1 MNALSFEVL
10 EDRSLLSTSAGVN
23 PEPGLRTEP
32 PSDVAAMSAIESTTA
47 SNHELFSMQVV
58 GLAAISSIR
67 DGRWSDPTIW
77 SSGRVPGPSD
87 DVILTNNVTIDHAQV
102 HQLDINAGTTTLAG
116 DLQAYASIVVR
127 SRLVGAQGGI
137 YFHVADDRL
146 FTGNTRPGPD
156 PAMPDFHPEDT
167 GLWVLRGASVDLEG
181 AAVSSWLN
189 ALGSGPLQDLGK
201 GVSQQV
207 AIRAGATSL
216 QSVPLGWQPG
226 DTLLLVNEHGESRLA
241 DLVSINGASIQYQE
255 RKANPTDADLIGNVL
270 TASGSST
277 TVYSK
282 IANLTRRIQV
292 VGADVHAGDTNHRA
306 HTTILDG
313 ATANLANVEFRDLG
327 PRGKIGRYPVYFDGG
342 SAVTSKLIGSSI
354 WQDVSDPG
362 NRFVALHDVQG
373 VTVANNVA
381 FRSRGDGFFLEDGD
395 EYGNSITN
403 NLSVDVTGGEEL
415 PNVDS
420 SVTDLTH
427 HFWLRTGNT
436 ISGNVAAG
444 GNAVGMIVLASTLP
458 ATAVIDNT
466 QVLGAGLYGIW
477 TATPNVIFNNPVAVF
492 NSRAGFASDPAWDV
506 DSHGTQLNNP
516 LFLFNGTSDSD
527 YGSQLYLNN
536 SGIITVNGGV
546 LAGVKAVHTHYHSAF
561 LIANT
566 TINVETLMTPTYWEQ
581 GATFDHAVIH
591 ASLLFERSYPSPRY
605 ASPGLV
611 RFLEVEL
618 HMEGDPVEIETA
630 DYIGDMFQN
639 YPSLPGEPIPNGIE
653 LDQLAPASGFIRVTP
668 LPDDERWMTN
678 IARWTVTPIG
688 QTPVADSFIYQRQ
701 TAWSQFASLG
711 GYPDGFPPGE
721 YAVKL
726 YDENGVLLKSGFAVV
741 RSGQVSDLQDSLEE
755 GPSQVAARQLFYN
768 NSRYDGRN
776 AAAAPAD
783 DNAIARDKIAY
794 LPNNGPATFA
804 NVSSYSKG
812 INGVMVDIS
821 GSHPNITA
829 ADFVFRVGNNNS
841 PSSWSTANAPSKV
854 LVRPGA
860 GVGGSDR
867 VEIIWATGAPIKQW
881 LEVIVKANANTG
893 LAQTAGFPVGQGD
906 VFFFGNA
913 VGDSGLGDSVV
924 NATVNATDEDA
935 ARNHPH
941 VPGNNLPVT
950 NVYDFNRDGRVNAVD
965 QAIARSNAT
974 NNSTALKFLNIG
986 SPPAA
991 PQIEESAPDAG
1002 VASALTAPAIPSST
1016 SVPRWLGERLRPI
1029 ELTSG
1034 RVADVFQHPSDWKT
1048 AGSRKLFE
1056 PADKIVDSLS
1066 LNNDP
1071 FDLLFASWHFSTG
1084 C

>member
-1 MNALSFEVL
+1 MHALFIEAL
-10 EDRSLLSTSAGVN
+10 EDRSLLSLSAGVN
-23 PEPGLRTEP
+23 PESGFSNQP
-32 PSDVAAMSAIESTTA
+32 PIDVAAVAAIETTTA
-47 SNHELFSMQVV
+47 NNDESLATQLV
-58 GLAAISSIR
+58 GLATISSIR

-77 SSGRVPGPSD
+77 SGGRVPGPSD
-87 DVILTNNVTIDHAQV
+87 DIILTNNVTIDHAQV

-146 FTGNTRPGPD
+146 FTGNTGTGPD

-167 GLWVLRGASVDLEG
+167 GLWVLRGASVDLDG

-189 ALGSGPLQDLGK
+189 ALGSGPLQDIGK

-207 AIRAGATSL
+207 AFRAGAATL
-216 QSVPLGWQPG
+216 QSAPLGWQSG
-226 DTLLLVNEHGESRLA
+226 DALLLVNEHGQSRLA
-241 DLVSINGASIQYQE
+241 DLVSVNGASIQYQE
-255 RKANPTDADLIGNVL
+255 RKANPNDADLIGNVL
-270 TASGSST
+270 TTSGSST
-277 TVYSK
+277 AVYSK
-282 IANLTRRIQV
+282 IANLTRRIQI

-313 ATANLANVEFRDLG
+313 ATANLTNVEFRDLG

-342 SAVTSKLIGSSI
+342 NAVTSKLVGSSI

-381 FRSRGDGFFLEDGD
+381 FRSWGNGFFLEDGD
-395 EYGNSITN
+395 EYGNAITN

-420 SVTDLTH
+420 SVTALTH
-427 HFWLRTGNT
+427 HYWLRTGNT

-444 GNAVGMIVLASTLP
+444 GNAVGMIVLASTHP
-458 ATAVIDNT
+458 SATVVSNT
-466 QVLGAGLYGIW
+466 QSFGTGLFGIW
-477 TATPNVIFNNPVAVF
+477 TATPNVIFNNPVAVY

-536 SGIITVNGGV
+536 SGLITINGGV

-618 HMEGDPVEIETA
+618 HMEGEPVEIETA
-630 DYIGDMFQN
+630 DYIGDTFQN

-653 LDQLAPASGFIRVTP
+653 LEHLAAPSGFIRVTL
-668 LPDDERWMTN
+668 LPDEDRWMTN

-688 QTPVADSFIYQRQ
+688 QTPVNDSFIYQRQ
-701 TAWSQFASLG
+701 TAWTQFAEVG
-711 GYPDGFPPGE
+711 GYPDGFPPGQ

-755 GPSQVAARQLFYN
+755 GPPQVVARQLFYN
-768 NSRYDGRN
+768 NSSYDGNN
-776 AAAAPAD
+776 AAASSAD
-783 DNAIARDKIAY
+783 DNAIATDKIPY
-794 LPNNGPATFA
+794 LPGSGPATFA

-821 GSHPNITA
+821 GSHPSITA
-829 ADFVFRVGNNNS
+829 ADFIFRVGNNNS
-841 PSSWSTANAPSKV
+841 PSSWATANAPSNV
-854 LVRPGA
+854 LVRTGA

-867 VEIIWATGAPIKQW
+867 VEIVWSSGAPIKQW

-893 LAQTAGFPVGQGD
+893 LAQNANLPLGQAD

-913 VGDSGLGDSVV
+913 VGDSGLGDSVL
-924 NATVNATDEDA
+924 NATVDATDEDA
-935 ARNHPH
+935 VRAHSH
-941 VPGNNLPVT
+941 VLGNNLAVT
-950 NVYDFNRDGRVNAVD
+950 NVYDFNRDGKVHAID
-965 QAIARSNAT
+965 QAIARSNGT

-991 PQIEESAPDAG
+991 PQGEESGGDAG
-1002 VASALTAPAIPSST
+1002 VASALTAPATPSST
-1016 SVPRWLGERLRPI
+1016 SAPRWLGERLRPI
-1029 ELTSG
+1029 ELTGG
-1034 RVADVFQHPSDWKT
+1034 RVSDVFQHPSDWNT
-1048 AGSRKLFE
+1048 VDARRLFA
-1056 PADKIVDSLS
+1056 PADWIADSLS
-1066 LNNDP
+1066 RNDDP
-1071 FDLLFASWHFSTG
+1071 FDLLLASLG
-1084 C
+1084 LE